1 MLAIRIWRNRKL
13 ISKILAS
20 RKLLIIKMELFWGLK
35 STKEGSRV
43 TNFIRQINH
52 NTSREIP
59 VHSRVKRFGYSVLSS
74 DNREDVYS

>member
-1 MLAIRIWRNRKL
+1 
-13 ISKILAS
+13 
-20 RKLLIIKMELFWGLK
+20 MELFWGLK

-52 NTSREIP
+52 NTSKEIP
-59 VHSRVKRFGYSVLSS
+59 VHSKVKRFGYSVLSS